1 MIVKYSEII
10 YLPAI
15 CYAKAFYEAF
25 PDNFIFL
32 DSNADNRNFGAEGRY
47 SYICFNPTSLIYVS
61 NQQCFHDEKEIFENP
76 FDYIKAYL
84 DALPKYTS
92 VRELPPLQCGLAGYF
107 GYEMLHYLEEVPY
120 AKDDCVPPHTIDDLR
135 LCFYKTMLSIDHVK
149 KKAWILVSCDLDLEE
164 IKTKLSCL
172 LANAK
177 KNADDMSESII
188 NAPVDILN
196 KDFDQNQYEEII
208 QKTIDYIYAGDIF
221 QANIT
226 RRFYAEI
233 DKTINLFDLYQRLRS
248 INPAPFS
255 CFYNWVKD
263 PHYSSALLSSSP
275 ERFISV
281 SDQRQVQTRPIK
293 GTRKRHKD
301 QVLDQKIQ
309 NELRCSIKDKAE
321 NMMIVDLMR
330 NDLSRV
336 CKPFTVKTPY
346 VCNLET
352 FETLHHLVSVIEGEL
367 QDDKNCMDVIICT
380 FPGGSITGAPKVR
393 AMQIISELE
402 ACPRGPY
409 CGSAGFISL
418 NGAMDT
424 SIMIRTLVLDH
435 NVISFNVGGGIVSDS
450 SPRDEFEETITKA
463 NALYKALTAS
473 DCPG

>member
-1 MIVKYSEII
+1 MIVKYREII

-15 CYAKAFYEAF
+15 CYAKAFYEAY

-32 DSNADNRNFGAEGRY
+32 DSNSDNRNFGEEGRY
-47 SYICFNPTSLIYVS
+47 SYVCFNPTSLIHVS
-61 NQQCFHDEKEIFENP
+61 KQQCFHDEKEILGNP
-76 FDYIKAYL
+76 FYYIKSYL
-84 DALPKYTS
+84 DTLPKYTS
-92 VRELPPLQCGLAGYF
+92 ATDLPPFQCGLAGYF
-107 GYEMLHYLEEVPY
+107 GYEMLHYLEEVPR
-120 AKDDCVPPHTIDDLR
+120 AKDDCIPNHTIDDMR
-135 LCFYKTMLSIDHVK
+135 LCFYKTMLSFDHVK
-149 KKAWILVSCDLDLEE
+149 KKAWLLVSEDFDLKEVQ
-164 IKTKLSCL
+164 TKLSCL
-172 LANAK
+172 LSNAQK
-177 KNADDMSESII
+177 YAEGMPASII
-188 NAPVDILN
+188 NAPIDILN
-196 KDFDQNQYEEII
+196 KDFDQIQYEAII
-208 QKTIDYIYAGDIF
+208 QKTIDYIYEGDIF

-226 RRFYAEI
+226 RRFHAEMSNQ
-233 DKTINLFDLYQRLRS
+233 INPFDLYQRLRS

-255 CFYNWVKD
+255 CFYSWEKVQD
-263 PHYSSALLSSSP
+263 YFSALLSSSP

-281 SDQRQVQTRPIK
+281 SDKRKVQTRPIK
-293 GTRKRHKD
+293 GTRKRHED
-301 QVLDQKIQ
+301 LLLDQEIQ
-309 NELRCSIKDKAE
+309 NELRCSVKDKAE

-336 CKPFTVKTPY
+336 CKPFTVKTPH
-346 VCNLET
+346 VCSLET

-367 QDDKNCMDVIICT
+367 EDDKNGMDVIIAT

-435 NVISFNVGGGIVSDS
+435 NVISFNVGGGIVTDS

-463 NALYKALTAS
+463 NALYKALTAKNCS
-473 DCPG
+473 C